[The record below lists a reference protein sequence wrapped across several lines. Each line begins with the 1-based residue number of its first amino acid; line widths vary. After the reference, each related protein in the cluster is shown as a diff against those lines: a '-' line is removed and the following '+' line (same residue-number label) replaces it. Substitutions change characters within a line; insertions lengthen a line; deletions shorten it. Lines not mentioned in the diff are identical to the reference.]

1 LLHTGGMIRLGTCA
15 GLAAARSVCRRAWL
29 VNAGGRGNL
38 PAHPGFLILGPEGL
52 AEGRA
57 HAAEQDG
64 LLAGFATWAEAVGTT
79 ELEDLFADPGYVR
92 RGIAPRWS
100 AASQRFCGHGVRSAW
115 R

>member
-1 LLHTGGMIRLGTCA
+1 MIRLGTCA